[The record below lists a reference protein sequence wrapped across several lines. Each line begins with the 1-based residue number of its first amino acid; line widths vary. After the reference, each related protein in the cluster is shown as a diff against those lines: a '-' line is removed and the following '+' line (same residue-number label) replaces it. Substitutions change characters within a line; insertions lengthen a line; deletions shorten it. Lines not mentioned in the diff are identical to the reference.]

1 MNERERLFI
10 GKWMNEQGR
19 RAEEVDAK
27 GNKRVVNML
36 QVARA
41 KF

>member
-1 MNERERLFI
+1 
-10 GKWMNEQGR
+10 MNEQGR

-27 GNKRVVNML
+27 GNNRVVNML